1 MDLSKLADFLVAKEL
16 MARPFS
22 DYSEEEMIATVM
34 FIIENFASR
43 QPCPIMVDHAQRLIV
58 PANADKHQL
67 KVAIRW
73 IQALI
78 DWSGEPVEP
87 MTEVKDAKHAWDAYR
102 ERGRTD

>member
-1 MDLSKLADFLVAKEL
+1 MDLAKLADFLNAKGL
-16 MARPFS
+16 MGRPFC
-22 DYSEEEMIATVM
+22 DYSEDEIMALVV

-58 PANADKHQL
+58 PVNADKRQL

-73 IQALI
+73 IQAMI

-87 MTEVKDAKHAWDAYR
+87 MTEVKDAEHAWDAYR